1 MSFVREPQYKNYNE
15 TENNNIFSLPVYN
28 PIEQPSEITGDVYYS
43 SSWQPETLD
52 NNKLLENIPIKN
64 NTEYRKFMTHKAIP
78 IMKYNLDKH
87 GKR

>member
-1 MSFVREPQYKNYNE
+1 MSFVIESQYKNYNE

-28 PIEQPSEITGDVYYS
+28 PELKPSEITGDVYYS
-43 SSWQPETLD
+43 SSWQPETQD

-64 NTEYRKFMTHKAIP
+64 NTEYRKFMTHKSIS
-78 IMKYNLDKH
+78 IMKYNLDKY